1 MRVNARRPLSWQGP
15 GRLLPSA
22 LPAASLAVRGQAA
35 MSDDPKD
42 VIEFAIRSAFLNY
55 PKEDDPNWKSPHWIE
70 PKECAHLAMT
80 VILELEAKGFQI
92 VKN

>member
-1 MRVNARRPLSWQGP
+1 MP
-15 GRLLPSA
+15 
-22 LPAASLAVRGQAA
+22 
-35 MSDDPKD
+35 DDPKDVIKD

-80 VILELEAKGFQI
+80 VILELQAKGFQI
-92 VKN
+92 VKS